1 MKTIKPIALF
11 ALIIMLNIYGCK
23 KEEQNSQEFV
33 QKYIIGSWPLKYN
46 IRTVSN
52 ASFGDKRDTLI
63 TYNPIDTLVFAEDG
77 KVTRRNKIVI
87 STMSY
92 SIDEAGDNIT
102 FTGTSATTLK
112 LIYVRNTSLIIGKET
127 ISSSN
132 GQEVKT
138 ILADYYIK

>member
-63 TYNPIDTLVFAEDG
+63 TYNPIDTLGFLP
-77 KVTRRNKIVI
+77 K
-87 STMSY
+87 M
-92 SIDEAGDNIT
+92 
-102 FTGTSATTLK
+102 
-112 LIYVRNTSLIIGKET
+112 
-127 ISSSN
+127 
-132 GQEVKT
+132 VK
-138 ILADYYIK
+138 